1 MQKEGGFMKGIKNYW
16 PAAAWRTY
24 DRRYG
29 NSVVCGIQRNLETGK
44 RGLVLL

>member
-1 MQKEGGFMKGIKNYW
+1 MKRYQKLLAGGCVAGLMI
-16 PAAAWRTY
+16 
-24 DRRYG
+24 RYG